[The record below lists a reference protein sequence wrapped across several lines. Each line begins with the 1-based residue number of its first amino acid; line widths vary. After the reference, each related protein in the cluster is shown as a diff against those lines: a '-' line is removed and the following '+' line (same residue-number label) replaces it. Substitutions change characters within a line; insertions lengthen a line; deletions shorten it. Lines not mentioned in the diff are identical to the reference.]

1 LTAGARRK
9 IHAVNIRQRKKVVER
24 LKQRRASRQYRQA
37 VLNLLE
43 QEVRQFPE
51 TVRELDEERENII
64 QASSPPQDG
73 MPRGRKVSD
82 TTLQRVMQL
91 YNSTEIREMGRR
103 VRAIEQA
110 KNEFCARDPRVRLR
124 FIELKFWDRRLTN
137 DGIALE
143 LSIGESTV
151 RLWRKKFLTL
161 VGLNLGWRM

>member
-1 LTAGARRK
+1 M
-9 IHAVNIRQRKKVVER
+9 
-24 LKQRRASRQYRQA
+24 KQRRASRQYRQA

>member
-1 LTAGARRK
+1 
-9 IHAVNIRQRKKVVER
+9 VVER

-64 QASSPPQDG
+64 QASSPPPDG
-73 MPRGRKVSD
+73 MPRNGKVSD